1 MVAGAEERIIV
12 PMAGLRYLHLGLVAG
27 AATLAVQYLHA
38 AVTVD
43 INPQTFEGRTSA
55 AIAEFRAAVALDA
68 DLAHGREL
76 FAACA
81 ECHRADGSGSADGTI
96 PVIAGQHVS
105 VLVKQLVDFRHDRRW
120 HAKMQDAA
128 TRHDLASPQDLLDVA
143 AYAASLKRP
152 APSAL
157 GSRDGAEVHRGQ
169 LVYYRD
175 CEGCHGR
182 LAEGDLR
189 TLRPRL
195 AGQHYEYLLRQL
207 NETASGQRPGMDEM
221 HVTRIRA
228 LSDDERA
235 AVAAHLARLSPGFS
249 PAGPP

>member
-1 MVAGAEERIIV
+1 
-12 PMAGLRYLHLGLVAG
+12 MASFRHLNIGLAAG
-27 AATLAVQYLHA
+27 AAALAVQYLHA
-38 AVTVD
+38 AVAIDVD
-43 INPQTFEGRTSA
+43 PQTFEGRTTA

-68 DLAHGREL
+68 DLAHGKEL

-81 ECHRADGSGSADGTI
+81 ECHRADGSGSADGTV
-96 PVIAGQHVS
+96 PMIAGQHVS

-128 TRHDLASPQDLLDVA
+128 TRHELASPQDLLDVA
-143 AYAASLKRP
+143 AYAESLKRP
-152 APSAL
+152 VPSAR
-157 GSRDGAEVHRGQ
+157 GSLDGAAVHQGQ
-169 LVYYRD
+169 IIYYRD

-189 TLRPRL
+189 TLKPRL

-221 HVTRIRA
+221 HVERIRA
-228 LSDDERA
+228 LSEDERA
-235 AVAAHLARLSPGFS
+235 AVAAHLARLSPSFA
-249 PAGPP
+249 PAAPP

>member
-1 MVAGAEERIIV
+1 MGGFPYLRAAIGAGAV
-12 PMAGLRYLHLGLVAG
+12 V
-27 AATLAVQYLHA
+27 LAVQYLHA
-38 AVTVD
+38 AVDVD
-43 INPQTFEGRTSA
+43 VNPQSFEGRTA
-55 AIAEFRAAVALDA
+55 EAIAEFRAAVALDA
-68 DLAHGREL
+68 DLTHGKEL

-81 ECHRADGSGSADGTI
+81 ECHRADGSGSADGTV

-120 HAKMQDAA
+120 HAMMQDAA
-128 TRHDLASPQDLLDVA
+128 TRHELASPQDLLDVA

-157 GSRDGAEVHRGQ
+157 GSRDGAALQQGQ
-169 LVYYRD
+169 VVYYRD

-207 NETASGQRPGMDEM
+207 NETASGQRPGMDAM
-221 HVTRIRA
+221 HVERIRA
-228 LSDDERA
+228 LSEDERA
-235 AVAAHLARLSPGFS
+235 AVAAHLARLSPSFS
-249 PAGPP
+249 PAGRP

>member
-1 MVAGAEERIIV
+1 MGLAAGVAA
-12 PMAGLRYLHLGLVAG
+12 
-27 AATLAVQYLHA
+27 LAMQYLHA
-38 AVTVD
+38 AVAVD
-43 INPQTFEGRTSA
+43 VDPQSFEGRTEA
-55 AIAEFRAAVALDA
+55 VIAEFRSAVALDA
-68 DLAHGREL
+68 NLAHGKEL

-81 ECHRADGSGSADGTI
+81 ECHRTDGSGSADGTI
-96 PVIAGQHVS
+96 PMIAGQHVS

-128 TRHDLASPQDLLDVA
+128 TRHELASPQDLLDVA

-157 GSRDGAEVHRGQ
+157 GSRDGAALQQGQ
-169 LVYYRD
+169 IVYYRY
-175 CEGCHGR
+175 CESCHGR

-207 NETASGQRPGMDEM
+207 NETATAQRPGMDEM

-228 LSDDERA
+228 LSEDERA
-235 AVAAHLARLSPGFS
+235 AVATHLARLSPGFS